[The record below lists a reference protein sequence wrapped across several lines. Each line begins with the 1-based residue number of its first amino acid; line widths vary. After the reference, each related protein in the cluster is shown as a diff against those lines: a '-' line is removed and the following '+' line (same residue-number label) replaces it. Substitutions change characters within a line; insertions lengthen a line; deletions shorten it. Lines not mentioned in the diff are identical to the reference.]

1 MYSRPE
7 LIPFNWV
14 PGYITIT
21 LCISTLDGDSITY
34 RSHQIITFQA
44 RINICDLKPY
54 ITFFH
59 VLKPVSNHQLSA
71 SIYVHEGC
79 CTYHWFHKCKEDRED
94 MEDHSISLTSL
105 WIPHNPRM
113 NPDCLVLQYPRKWKK
128 GLTHRPIATVAR
140 FWDPCINQS
149 TKLCL
154 HLHSSTTEATAE
166 EILAI

>member
-21 LCISTLDGDSITY
+21 LCISWTLHGDSITY

-44 RINICDLKPY
+44 RINMCDLMPY
-54 ITFFH
+54 ITFFL

-71 SIYVHEGC
+71 CIYVHEGC
-79 CTYHWFHKCKEDRED
+79 CTYHWFHKCKENGNH
-94 MEDHSISLTSL
+94 MLYHSISISL
-105 WIPHNPRM
+105 STFPHNPRL
-113 NPDCLVLQYPRKWKK
+113 NQHCLVVQYTRKWNKR
-128 GLTHRPIATVAR
+128 LTHRPIAIVAR

-149 TKLCL
+149 TNKVCL
-154 HLHSSTTEATAE
+154 HLHSSTTE
-166 EILAI
+166 EILVI